1 MILIL
6 FDHCLRYQKVYSV
19 LIFGLFLL
27 KSLIHLYVL
36 KQEWIPV
43 LNFWFVCTPFNHTS
57 LLTLWHLYLI
67 QPHIYLDLMVFLPYQ
82 TTHLSWPY
90 GIYTPFNHTSVLTL
104 WYLYPIQPHIY
115 LDLCLYTIQPHFCL
129 GRVVYLYFV
138 KPHICLGAAIGLLSI
153 DVKAFC

>member
-6 FDHCLRYQKVYSV
+6 FDRCLRYQKVYSV

-57 LLTLWHLYLI
+57 VLTSWYLYLI
-67 QPHIYLDLMVFLPYQ
+67 QPHISLDLMAFIPHS
-82 TTHLSWPY
+82 TTHLSWPH
-90 GIYTPFNHTSVLTL
+90 GIFTLSNHTSVLTL
-104 WYLYPIQPHIY
+104 WHLYPIQPHIC
-115 LDLCLYTIQPHFCL
+115 LDLMTFIPHSTTHL
-129 GRVVYLYFV
+129 SWPVFV
-138 KPHICLGAAIGLLSI
+138 SHSTTLLSWTCGLFI
-153 DVKAFC
+153 LC